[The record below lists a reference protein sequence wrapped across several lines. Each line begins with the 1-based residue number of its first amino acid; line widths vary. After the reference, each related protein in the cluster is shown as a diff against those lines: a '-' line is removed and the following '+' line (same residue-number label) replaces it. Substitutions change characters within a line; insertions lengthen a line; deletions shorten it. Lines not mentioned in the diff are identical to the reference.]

1 MIAMMTIGVFFLL
14 LVLVYPFACA
24 VVTLYG
30 ALRKRNARR
39 LDLDGACIERI
50 DRSIDRS
57 KKTAFTLSI
66 IVSFFVVAPFI
77 ALVVL
82 TDLF

>member
-24 VVTLYG
+24 VVTLCG

-39 LDLDGACIERI
+39 SDLGR
-50 DRSIDRS
+50 RMY
-57 KKTAFTLSI
+57 
-66 IVSFFVVAPFI
+66 
-77 ALVVL
+77 
-82 TDLF
+82 

>member
-1 MIAMMTIGVFFLL
+1 MAMITFGVFFLL
-14 LVLVYPFACA
+14 LVLVYPSACA

-30 ALRKRNARR
+30 ALRKRNARK
-39 LDLDGACIERI
+39 LDLNTACIEQI

-66 IVSFFVVAPFI
+66 IVTFFVVAPFI

-82 TDLF
+82 FDLF